1 MKNNMETKMITIPF
15 EVELA
20 KEIQTGTKPGK
31 IVTRDGKDARVVCWD
46 RQDDTYPIVVLFW
59 NKERSNEF
67 CKTYRNNGCFLENG
81 EENKYDLTLQVPEW
95 TQFKDGDVLTCEVD
109 CGGGEYYKWFSILK
123 GEVELMFDNINFNS
137 YVSYD
142 HETSYNAGE
151 LTYDEHADN
160 IDTIRLA
167 TEEEKQKLIKR
178 LQEEDTDKA
187 KGILTRFFGI
197 EEKQECEFEFLQPVL
212 VRANPSYQ
220 WLYGN
225 FTHMSGE
232 LHLVS
237 GGIGYKYCIPY
248 NEQTK
253 HLLGT
258 TEDWEEQ
265 Q

>member
-1 MKNNMETKMITIPF
+1 MEQKMTTIPF
-15 EVELA
+15 EVEKA
-20 KEIQTGTKPGK
+20 KKIQAGELPGK
-31 IVTRDGKDARVVCWD
+31 IVTHDGRNARIVCWD
-46 RQDDTYPIVVLFW
+46 RKTEQKYKIVSLSDTGKF
-59 NKERSNEF
+59 EF
-67 CKTYRNNGCFLENG
+67 VSYNDETGKSDSST
-81 EENKYDLTLQVPEW
+81 ENKLVLQVPEW
-95 TQFKDGDVLTCEVD
+95 TQFKDGDVLACEVD
-109 CGGGEYYKWFSILK
+109 NGGGEYYKWFSILK

-167 TEEEKQKLIKR
+167 TEEEKQQLIDALK
-178 LQEEDTDKA
+178 QSTDPRA
-187 KGILTRFFGI
+187 KEYLKRFFGI
-197 EEKQECEFEFLQPVL
+197 EEKEVSEQKLDFLQPVL

-232 LHLVS
+232 LHFVS

-248 NEQTK
+248 TEQTK

-258 TEDWEEQ
+258 TYNWEEQ

>member
-1 MKNNMETKMITIPF
+1 MITIPF
-15 EVELA
+15 EVEKA
-20 KEIQTGTKPGK
+20 KKIQAGELPGK
-31 IVTRDGKDARVVCWD
+31 IVTHDGRNARIVCWD
-46 RQDDTYPIVVLFW
+46 RKTEQKYKIVSLSDTGKFEYVSY
-59 NKERSNEF
+59 NDETGKSDSS
-67 CKTYRNNGCFLENG
+67 T
-81 EENKYDLTLQVPEW
+81 ENKLVLQVPEW
-95 TQFKDGDVLTCEVD
+95 TQHKDGDILACEVD
-109 CGGGEYYKWFSILK
+109 NGGGEYYKWFSILK

-212 VRANPSYQ
+212 VRDGNDDS
-220 WLYGN
+220 WKYGEFIFERAGVYYVN
-225 FTHMSGE
+225 
-232 LHLVS
+232 
-237 GGIGYKYCIPY
+237 GGIGWYSCIPY

-258 TEDWEEQ
+258 TDNWEEQ

>member
-1 MKNNMETKMITIPF
+1 MTTIPF

-20 KEIQTGTKPGK
+20 KKIQAGTKPGK
-31 IVTRDGKDARVVCWD
+31 IVTHDGRNARIVCWD
-46 RQDDTYPIVVLFW
+46 RKTEQKYKIVSLSDTGKF
-59 NKERSNEF
+59 EF
-67 CKTYRNNGCFLENG
+67 VSYNDETGKSDSST
-81 EENKYDLTLQVPEW
+81 ENKLVLQVPEW
-95 TQFKDGDVLTCEVD
+95 TQFKDGDVLACEVD
-109 CGGGEYYKWFSILK
+109 NGGGEYYKWFSILK

-167 TEEEKQKLIKR
+167 TEEEKQQLINVLK
-178 LQEEDTDKA
+178 ESTDPRA
-187 KGILTRFFGI
+187 KEYLKRFFGI
-197 EEKQECEFEFLQPVL
+197 EEKEVSEQKLDFLQPVL
-212 VRANPSYQ
+212 VRVNPSYQ

-232 LHLVS
+232 LHFVS
-237 GGIGYKYCIPY
+237 GGIGYKQCIPY
-248 NEQTK
+248 TEQTK

-258 TEDWEEQ
+258 TDNWEEQ

>member
-1 MKNNMETKMITIPF
+1 MITIPF
-15 EVELA
+15 EVEKA
-20 KEIQTGTKPGK
+20 KKIQAGELPGK
-31 IVTRDGKDARVVCWD
+31 IVTHDGRNARIVCWD
-46 RQDDTYPIVVLFW
+46 RKTEQKYKIVSLSDTGKF
-59 NKERSNEF
+59 EF
-67 CKTYRNNGCFLENG
+67 VSYNDETGKSDSPT
-81 EENKYDLTLQVPEW
+81 ENKLVLQVPEW

-137 YVSYD
+137 YVSYC

-151 LTYDEHADN
+151 LTYDEHADS

-248 NEQTK
+248 NEHTK

-258 TEDWEEQ
+258 TNKLKEQ

>member
-1 MKNNMETKMITIPF
+1 MTTIPF
-15 EVELA
+15 EVEKA
-20 KEIQTGTKPGK
+20 KKIQAGELPGK
-31 IVTRDGKDARVVCWD
+31 IVTHDGRNARIVCWD
-46 RQDDTYPIVVLFW
+46 RKTEQKYKIVSLSDTGKF
-59 NKERSNEF
+59 EF
-67 CKTYRNNGCFLENG
+67 VSYNDETGKSDSST
-81 EENKYDLTLQVPEW
+81 ENKLVLQVPEW
-95 TQFKDGDVLTCEVD
+95 TQFKDGDVLACEVD
-109 CGGGEYYKWFSILK
+109 NGGGEYYKWFSILK

-167 TEEEKQKLIKR
+167 TEEEKQQLIDALK
-178 LQEEDTDKA
+178 QSTDPRA
-187 KGILTRFFGI
+187 KEYLKRFFGI
-197 EEKQECEFEFLQPVL
+197 EEKEVSEQKLDFLQPVL

-232 LHLVS
+232 LHFVS
-237 GGIGYKYCIPY
+237 GGIGYKQCIPY
-248 NEQTK
+248 TEQTK

-258 TEDWEEQ
+258 TDNWEAQ

>member
-1 MKNNMETKMITIPF
+1 MEQKMTTIPF
-15 EVELA
+15 EVEKA
-20 KEIQTGTKPGK
+20 KKIQAGELPGK
-31 IVTRDGKDARVVCWD
+31 IVTHDGRNARIVCWD
-46 RQDDTYPIVVLFW
+46 RKTEQKYKIVSLSDTGKF
-59 NKERSNEF
+59 EF
-67 CKTYRNNGCFLENG
+67 VSYNDETGKSDSST
-81 EENKYDLTLQVPEW
+81 ENKLVLQVPEW
-95 TQFKDGDVLTCEVD
+95 TQFKDGDVLACEVD
-109 CGGGEYYKWFSILK
+109 NGGGEYYKWFSILK

-142 HETSYNAGE
+142 HETSYNSGE
-151 LTYDEHADN
+151 LTYDEHTDN

-167 TEEEKQKLIKR
+167 TEEEKQQLIDALK
-178 LQEEDTDKA
+178 QSTDPRA
-187 KGILTRFFGI
+187 KEYLKRFFGI
-197 EEKQECEFEFLQPVL
+197 EEKEVSEQKLDFLQPVL

-232 LHLVS
+232 LHFVS

-248 NEQTK
+248 TEQTK

-258 TEDWEEQ
+258 TDNWEAQ

>member
-1 MKNNMETKMITIPF
+1 MEQKMTTIPF
-15 EVELA
+15 EVEKA
-20 KEIQTGTKPGK
+20 KKIQAGELPGK
-31 IVTRDGKDARVVCWD
+31 IVTHDGRNARIVCWD
-46 RQDDTYPIVVLFW
+46 RKTEQKYKIVSLSDTGKF
-59 NKERSNEF
+59 EF
-67 CKTYRNNGCFLENG
+67 VSYNDETGKSDSST
-81 EENKYDLTLQVPEW
+81 ENKLVLQVPEW
-95 TQFKDGDVLTCEVD
+95 TQFKDGDVLACEVD
-109 CGGGEYYKWFSILK
+109 NGGGEYYKWFSILK

-167 TEEEKQKLIKR
+167 TEEEKQQLIDALK
-178 LQEEDTDKA
+178 QSTDPRA
-187 KGILTRFFGI
+187 KEYLKRFFGI
-197 EEKQECEFEFLQPVL
+197 EEKEVSEQKLDFLQPVL

-248 NEQTK
+248 NEHTK

-258 TEDWEEQ
+258 TNKLEEQ

>member
-1 MKNNMETKMITIPF
+1 MITIPF
-15 EVELA
+15 EVEKA
-20 KEIQTGTKPGK
+20 KKIQAGELPGK
-31 IVTRDGKDARVVCWD
+31 IVTHDGRNARIVCWD
-46 RQDDTYPIVVLFW
+46 RKTEQKYKIVSLSDTGKF
-59 NKERSNEF
+59 EF
-67 CKTYRNNGCFLENG
+67 VSYNDETGKSDSST
-81 EENKYDLTLQVPEW
+81 ENKLVLQVPEW
-95 TQFKDGDVLTCEVD
+95 TQFKDGDVLACEVD
-109 CGGGEYYKWFSILK
+109 NGGGEYYKWFSILK

-167 TEEEKQKLIKR
+167 TEEEKQQLIDALK
-178 LQEEDTDKA
+178 QSTDPRA
-187 KGILTRFFGI
+187 KEYLKRFFGI
-197 EEKQECEFEFLQPVL
+197 EEKEVSEQKLDFLQPVL

-232 LHLVS
+232 LHFVS
-237 GGIGYKYCIPY
+237 GGIGYKQCIPY
-248 NEQTK
+248 TEQTK

-258 TEDWEEQ
+258 TDNWEAQ

>member
-1 MKNNMETKMITIPF
+1 MEQKMITIPF
-15 EVELA
+15 EVEKA
-20 KEIQTGTKPGK
+20 KKIQAGELPGK
-31 IVTRDGKDARVVCWD
+31 IVTHDGRNARIVCWD
-46 RQDDTYPIVVLFW
+46 RKTEQKYKIVSLSDTGKF
-59 NKERSNEF
+59 EF
-67 CKTYRNNGCFLENG
+67 VSYNDETGKSDSST
-81 EENKYDLTLQVPEW
+81 ENKLVLQVPEW
-95 TQFKDGDVLTCEVD
+95 TQFKDGDVLACEVD
-109 CGGGEYYKWFSILK
+109 NGGGEYYKWFSILK

-167 TEEEKQKLIKR
+167 TEEEKQQLIDALK
-178 LQEEDTDKA
+178 QSTDPRA
-187 KGILTRFFGI
+187 KEYLKRFFGI
-197 EEKQECEFEFLQPVL
+197 EEKEVSEQKLDFLQPVL

-232 LHLVS
+232 LHFVS

-248 NEQTK
+248 TEQTK

-258 TEDWEEQ
+258 TYNWEEQ

>member
-1 MKNNMETKMITIPF
+1 MITIPF
-15 EVELA
+15 EVEKA
-20 KEIQTGTKPGK
+20 KKIQAGELPGK
-31 IVTRDGKDARVVCWD
+31 IVTHDGKNARIVCWD
-46 RQDDTYPIVVLFW
+46 RKTEQKYKIVSLSDTGKF
-59 NKERSNEF
+59 EF
-67 CKTYRNNGCFLENG
+67 VSYNDETGKSDSST
-81 EENKYDLTLQVPEW
+81 ENKLVLQVPKW
-95 TQFKDGDVLTCEVD
+95 TQYKDGDILACEVD
-109 CGGGEYYKWFSILK
+109 NGGGEYYKWFSILK

-137 YVSYD
+137 YVSYC

-151 LTYDEHADN
+151 LTYDEHADS

-248 NEQTK
+248 NEHTK

-258 TEDWEEQ
+258 TNKLKEQ

>member
-1 MKNNMETKMITIPF
+1 MGSEMCI
-15 EVELA
+15 
-20 KEIQTGTKPGK
+20 
-31 IVTRDGKDARVVCWD
+31 RDR
-46 RQDDTYPIVVLFW
+46 
-59 NKERSNEF
+59 
-67 CKTYRNNGCFLENG
+67 
-81 EENKYDLTLQVPEW
+81 
-95 TQFKDGDVLTCEVD
+95 
-109 CGGGEYYKWFSILK
+109 
-123 GEVELMFDNINFNS
+123 
-137 YVSYD
+137 
-142 HETSYNAGE
+142 SYNAGE

-232 LHLVS
+232 LHFVS

-248 NEQTK
+248 TEQTK

-258 TEDWEEQ
+258 TDNWEAQ

>member
-1 MKNNMETKMITIPF
+1 MEQKMTTIPF
-15 EVELA
+15 EVEKA
-20 KEIQTGTKPGK
+20 KKIQAGELPGK
-31 IVTRDGKDARVVCWD
+31 IVTHDGRNARIVCWD
-46 RQDDTYPIVVLFW
+46 RKTEQKYKIVSLSDTGKF
-59 NKERSNEF
+59 EF
-67 CKTYRNNGCFLENG
+67 VSYNDETGKSDSST
-81 EENKYDLTLQVPEW
+81 ENKLVLQVPEW
-95 TQFKDGDVLTCEVD
+95 TQFKDGDVLACEVD
-109 CGGGEYYKWFSILK
+109 NGGGEYYKWFSILK

-167 TEEEKQKLIKR
+167 TEEEKQQLIDALK
-178 LQEEDTDKA
+178 QSTDPRA
-187 KGILTRFFGI
+187 KEYLKRFFGI
-197 EEKQECEFEFLQPVL
+197 EENPDCEFYFLQPVL
-212 VRANPSYQ
+212 VRANPTYQ

-232 LHLVS
+232 MFFVS
-237 GGIGYKYCIPY
+237 GGNGFYQCIPY

-258 TEDWEEQ
+258 TDNWEAQ

>member
-1 MKNNMETKMITIPF
+1 METKMITIPF
-15 EVELA
+15 EVEKA
-20 KEIQTGTKPGK
+20 KKIQAGELPGK
-31 IVTRDGKDARVVCWD
+31 IVTHDGRNARIVCWD
-46 RQDDTYPIVVLFW
+46 RKTEQKYKIVSLSDTGKFEYVSY
-59 NKERSNEF
+59 NDETGKSDSS
-67 CKTYRNNGCFLENG
+67 T
-81 EENKYDLTLQVPEW
+81 ENKLVLQVPEW
-95 TQFKDGDVLTCEVD
+95 TQHKDGDILACEVD
-109 CGGGEYYKWFSILK
+109 NGGGEYYKWFSILK

-212 VRANPSYQ
+212 VRDGNDDS
-220 WLYGN
+220 WKYGEFIFERAGVYYVN
-225 FTHMSGE
+225 
-232 LHLVS
+232 
-237 GGIGYKYCIPY
+237 GGIGWYSCIPY

-258 TEDWEEQ
+258 TDNWEEQ

>member
-1 MKNNMETKMITIPF
+1 METKMITIPF
-15 EVELA
+15 EVEKA
-20 KEIQTGTKPGK
+20 KKIQAGELPGK
-31 IVTRDGKDARVVCWD
+31 IVTHDGRNARIVWWD
-46 RQDDTYPIVVLFW
+46 RKTEQKYKIVSLSDTGKF
-59 NKERSNEF
+59 EF
-67 CKTYRNNGCFLENG
+67 VSYNDETGKSDSPT
-81 EENKYDLTLQVPEW
+81 ENKLVLQVPEW

-167 TEEEKQKLIKR
+167 TEEEKQQLIDALK
-178 LQEEDTDKA
+178 QSTDPRA
-187 KGILTRFFGI
+187 KEYLKRFFGI
-197 EEKQECEFEFLQPVL
+197 EEKEVSEQKLDFLQPVL
-212 VRANPSYQ
+212 VRANPAYQ

-232 LHLVS
+232 LHFVS

-248 NEQTK
+248 TEQTK

-258 TEDWEEQ
+258 TDNLEAQ

>member
-1 MKNNMETKMITIPF
+1 MEQKMITIPF
-15 EVELA
+15 EVEKA
-20 KEIQTGTKPGK
+20 KKIQAGELPGK
-31 IVTRDGKDARVVCWD
+31 IVTHDGRNARIVCWD
-46 RQDDTYPIVVLFW
+46 RKTEQKYKIVSLSDTGKF
-59 NKERSNEF
+59 EF
-67 CKTYRNNGCFLENG
+67 VSYNDETGKSDSST
-81 EENKYDLTLQVPEW
+81 ENKLVLQVPEW
-95 TQFKDGDVLTCEVD
+95 TQFKDGDVLACEVD
-109 CGGGEYYKWFSILK
+109 NGGGEYYKWFSILK

-167 TEEEKQKLIKR
+167 TEEEKQQLIDALK
-178 LQEEDTDKA
+178 QSTDPRA
-187 KGILTRFFGI
+187 KEYLKRFFGI

-232 LHLVS
+232 LHFVS

-248 NEQTK
+248 TEQTK

-258 TEDWEEQ
+258 TDNWEAQ

>member
-1 MKNNMETKMITIPF
+1 METKMITIPF
-15 EVELA
+15 EVEKA
-20 KEIQTGTKPGK
+20 KKIQAGELPGK
-31 IVTRDGKDARVVCWD
+31 IVTHDGRNARIVCWD
-46 RQDDTYPIVVLFW
+46 RKTEQKYKIVSLSDTGKFEYVSYNDETGKSDSSTEYKLV
-59 NKERSNEF
+59 
-67 CKTYRNNGCFLENG
+67 
-81 EENKYDLTLQVPEW
+81 LQVPEW
-95 TQFKDGDVLTCEVD
+95 TQYKDGDILACEVD
-109 CGGGEYYKWFSILK
+109 NGGGEYYKWFSILK

-137 YVSYD
+137 YVSYC

-248 NEQTK
+248 NDQTK

-258 TEDWEEQ
+258 TENWEEQ

>member
-1 MKNNMETKMITIPF
+1 METKMITIPF
-15 EVELA
+15 EVEKA
-20 KEIQTGTKPGK
+20 KKIQAGELPGK
-31 IVTRDGKDARVVCWD
+31 IVTHDGRNARIVCWD
-46 RQDDTYPIVVLFW
+46 RKTEQKYKIVSLSDTGKF
-59 NKERSNEF
+59 EF
-67 CKTYRNNGCFLENG
+67 VSYNDETGKSDSST
-81 EENKYDLTLQVPEW
+81 ENKLVLQVPEW
-95 TQFKDGDVLTCEVD
+95 TQFKDGDVLACEVD
-109 CGGGEYYKWFSILK
+109 NGGGEYYKWFSILK

-167 TEEEKQKLIKR
+167 TEEEKQQLIDALK
-178 LQEEDTDKA
+178 QSTDPRA
-187 KGILTRFFGI
+187 KEYLKRFFGI

-232 LHLVS
+232 LHFVS

-248 NEQTK
+248 TEQTK

-258 TEDWEEQ
+258 TDNWEAQ

>member
-1 MKNNMETKMITIPF
+1 MEQKMTTIPF
-15 EVELA
+15 EVEKA
-20 KEIQTGTKPGK
+20 KKIQAGELPGK
-31 IVTRDGKDARVVCWD
+31 IVTHDGRNARIVCWD
-46 RQDDTYPIVVLFW
+46 RKTEQKYKIVSLSDTGKF
-59 NKERSNEF
+59 EF
-67 CKTYRNNGCFLENG
+67 VSYNDETGKSDSST
-81 EENKYDLTLQVPEW
+81 ENKLVLQVPEW
-95 TQFKDGDVLTCEVD
+95 TQHKDGDILACEVD
-109 CGGGEYYKWFSILK
+109 NGGGEYYKWFSILK

-212 VRANPSYQ
+212 VRDGNDDS
-220 WLYGN
+220 WKYGEFIFERAGVYYVN
-225 FTHMSGE
+225 
-232 LHLVS
+232 
-237 GGIGYKYCIPY
+237 GGIGWYSCIPY

-258 TEDWEEQ
+258 TDNWEEQ

>member
-1 MKNNMETKMITIPF
+1 
-15 EVELA
+15 
-20 KEIQTGTKPGK
+20 
-31 IVTRDGKDARVVCWD
+31 
-46 RQDDTYPIVVLFW
+46 
-59 NKERSNEF
+59 
-67 CKTYRNNGCFLENG
+67 
-81 EENKYDLTLQVPEW
+81 
-95 TQFKDGDVLTCEVD
+95 
-109 CGGGEYYKWFSILK
+109 
-123 GEVELMFDNINFNS
+123 MFDNINFNS

-167 TEEEKQKLIKR
+167 TEEEKQQLIDALK
-178 LQEEDTDKA
+178 QSTDPRA
-187 KGILTRFFGI
+187 KEYLKRFFGI

-232 LHLVS
+232 LHFVS

-248 NEQTK
+248 TEQTK

-258 TEDWEEQ
+258 TDNWEAQ

>member
-1 MKNNMETKMITIPF
+1 MITIPF
-15 EVELA
+15 EVEKA
-20 KEIQTGTKPGK
+20 KKIQAGELPGK
-31 IVTRDGKDARVVCWD
+31 IVTHDGRNARIVCWD
-46 RQDDTYPIVVLFW
+46 RKTEQKYKIVSLSDTGKF
-59 NKERSNEF
+59 EF
-67 CKTYRNNGCFLENG
+67 VSYNDETGKSDSST
-81 EENKYDLTLQVPEW
+81 ENKLVLQVPEW
-95 TQFKDGDVLTCEVD
+95 TQFKDGDVLACEVD
-109 CGGGEYYKWFSILK
+109 NGGGEYYKWFSILK

-167 TEEEKQKLIKR
+167 TEEEKQQLIDALK
-178 LQEEDTDKA
+178 QSTDPRA
-187 KGILTRFFGI
+187 KEYLKRFFGI

-232 LHLVS
+232 LHFVS

-248 NEQTK
+248 TEQTK

-258 TEDWEEQ
+258 TDNWEAQ

>member
-1 MKNNMETKMITIPF
+1 MEQKMITIPF
-15 EVELA
+15 EVEKA
-20 KEIQTGTKPGK
+20 KKIQAGELPGK
-31 IVTRDGKDARVVCWD
+31 IVTHDGRNARIVCWD
-46 RQDDTYPIVVLFW
+46 RKTEQKYKIVSLSDTGKF
-59 NKERSNEF
+59 EF
-67 CKTYRNNGCFLENG
+67 VSYNDETGKSDSPT
-81 EENKYDLTLQVPEW
+81 ENKLVLQVPEW
-95 TQFKDGDVLTCEVD
+95 TQYKDGDILACEVD
-109 CGGGEYYKWFSILK
+109 NGGGEYYKWFSILK

-178 LQEEDTDKA
+178 LQEEDSDKA

-197 EEKQECEFEFLQPVL
+197 EEYQECEFQPFQKVL
-212 VRANPSYQ
+212 VRVEDDYWFATFFSHKCDNEDEP
-220 WLYGN
+220 
-225 FTHMSGE
+225 F
-232 LHLVS
+232 VAID
-237 GGIGYKYCIPY
+237 GIGYKYCIPY

-258 TEDWEEQ
+258 TNKLEEQ

>member
-1 MKNNMETKMITIPF
+1 MEQKMTTIPF
-15 EVELA
+15 EVEKA
-20 KEIQTGTKPGK
+20 KKIQAGELPGK
-31 IVTRDGKDARVVCWD
+31 IVTHDGRNARIVCWD
-46 RQDDTYPIVVLFW
+46 RKTEQKYKIVSLSDTGKF
-59 NKERSNEF
+59 EF
-67 CKTYRNNGCFLENG
+67 VSYNDETGKSDSST
-81 EENKYDLTLQVPEW
+81 ENKLVLQVPEW
-95 TQFKDGDVLTCEVD
+95 TQHKDGDILACEVD
-109 CGGGEYYKWFSILK
+109 NGGGEYYKWFSILK

-151 LTYDEHADN
+151 LTYDEHTDN

-212 VRANPSYQ
+212 VRDGNDDS
-220 WLYGN
+220 WKYGEFIFERAGVYYVN
-225 FTHMSGE
+225 
-232 LHLVS
+232 
-237 GGIGYKYCIPY
+237 GGIGWYSCIPY

-258 TEDWEEQ
+258 TDNWEEQ